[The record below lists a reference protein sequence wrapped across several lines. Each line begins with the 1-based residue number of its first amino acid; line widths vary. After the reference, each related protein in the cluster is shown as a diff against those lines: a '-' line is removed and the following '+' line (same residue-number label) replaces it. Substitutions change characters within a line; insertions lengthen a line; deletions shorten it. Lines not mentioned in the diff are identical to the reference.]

1 MIRKLS
7 QLNALAAMT
16 ISALIM
22 AAILGTFRTAEAL
35 PNDARVP
42 ILLYHTR
49 TISEPCEY
57 GSDDLVAL
65 EQDLETLH
73 SEGFTVMPVYWLVQW
88 SLGWRDGSTLPD
100 KVVGITID
108 DGYDADYLDRTPAP
122 GGCLP
127 RKSARTILH
136 EFRERYA
143 DELPDLSPH
152 ASLFV
157 IASREVRN
165 LLDPIDQH
173 FGDNWWAA
181 AHHSPLMEV
190 YNHGADHD
198 HTVLTEQIWE
208 PLLDAHLPAAG
219 NADGDWSGKLRP
231 DRINNLESNRVHI
244 SYAAEYIASR
254 IGVWPDLFAHPMGRV
269 SDYTRTVYFPH
280 YFHEHGTVAA
290 FCTEVAGRGPH
301 PRNYLTRGAD
311 RWCLPRLTHGYSWR
325 TPEEF
330 LTILRGAEQ

>member
-1 MIRKLS
+1 MDKRECVIVAALVALS
-7 QLNALAAMT
+7 FAFLSCAPV
-16 ISALIM
+16 SAGLQ
-22 AAILGTFRTAEAL
+22 
-35 PNDARVP
+35 PDARVP
-42 ILLYHTR
+42 ILLYH
-49 TISEPCEY
+49 SWNADDPCTY
-57 GSDDLVAL
+57 GHNDLLAL
-65 EQDLETLH
+65 EQDLEVLH
-73 SEGFTVMPVYWLVQW
+73 QEGYTVVPVYWLVQW
-88 SLGWRDGSTLPD
+88 ALGWRDGSTLPD
-100 KVVGITID
+100 KVVGLTFD
-108 DGYDADYLDRTPAP
+108 DGHDSDFLERTPNEHPCAP
-122 GGCLP
+122 L
-127 RKSARTILH
+127 KSAYTILK

-143 DELPDLSPH
+143 DELPYYSPH
-152 ASLFV
+152 AALFV
-157 IASREVRN
+157 IASREVRT
-165 LLDPIDQH
+165 LLDDNH
-173 FGDNWWAA
+173 MNDNWWAA
-181 AHHSPLMEV
+181 AHHSGILEV

-269 SDYTRTVYFPH
+269 SDYARTVYFPH

-311 RWCLPRLTHGYSWR
+311 RWCLPRLTHSYSWR

-330 LTILRGAEQ
+330 LTILRGSEQ

>member
-1 MIRKLS
+1 MIRQSTQTATLVMAV
-7 QLNALAAMT
+7 LV
-16 ISALIM
+16 M
-22 AAILGTFRTAEAL
+22 AATLGTYRPAEAL

-88 SLGWRDGSTLPD
+88 ALGWRDGSTLPD

-108 DGYDADYLDRTPAP
+108 DGYDADFIDRTPAP
-122 GGCLP
+122 IDCPP
-127 RKSARTILH
+127 RKSARSILE
-136 EFRERYA
+136 EFRKKYE

-165 LLDPIDQH
+165 LLDPVDQH

-181 AHHSPLMEV
+181 AHHHPMLEV
-190 YNHGADHD
+190 YNHSSDHD
-198 HTVLTEQIWE
+198 HPVVDEKIYDY
-208 PLLDAHLPAAG
+208 LLGAWLPASG
-219 NADGDWSGKLRP
+219 HADGEWQGKLRP
-231 DRINNLESNRVHI
+231 DRSNNLASSVIHF
-244 SYAAEYIASR
+244 SDAGAYIASR

-269 SDYTRTVYFPH
+269 SEYARLH
-280 YFHEHGTVAA
+280 YLPKMARQHGLVAA
-290 FCTEVAGRGPH
+290 FCTEIQARGPRPENYLQRGQDPGACQGSRMAIH
-301 PRNYLTRGAD
+301 GARPRN
-311 RWCLPRLTHGYSWR
+311 
-325 TPEEF
+325 F
-330 LTILRGAEQ
+330 

>member
-1 MIRKLS
+1 MIIQSAQPKTLAV
-7 QLNALAAMT
+7 LVMAALVMAAM
-16 ISALIM
+16 
-22 AAILGTFRTAEAL
+22 LGTYRTAEAL

-42 ILLYHTR
+42 ILLYHSR
-49 TISEPCEY
+49 TAKEPCTY
-57 GSDDLVAL
+57 GHNDLLAM
-65 EQDLETLH
+65 EEDLETLH
-73 SEGFTVMPVYWLVQW
+73 AEGFTVVPVYWLVQW

-108 DGYDADYLDRTPAP
+108 DGFDLDFIDRSPNEHPCAP
-122 GGCLP
+122 L
-127 RKSARTILH
+127 KSAYTILR
-136 EFRERYA
+136 EFQERYA

-190 YNHGADHD
+190 YNHGASHD
-198 HTVLTEQIWE
+198 HPVIQEKLWEPTMEVWLPESGHADGIWE
-208 PLLDAHLPAAG
+208 
-219 NADGDWSGKLRP
+219 GKLSP
-231 DRINNLESNRVHI
+231 ERITTLESNRI
-244 SYAAEYIASR
+244 YIRDSAEYLFEK
-254 IGVWPDLFAHPMGRV
+254 IGAWPDLLAYPMGKV
-269 SDYTRTVYFPH
+269 SNYTKNEYLPN

-290 FCTEVAGRGPH
+290 FCTEIQARGPR
-301 PRNYLTRGAD
+301 PENYLQRGQD

-330 LTILRGAEQ
+330 LEVLRGTER

>member
-1 MIRKLS
+1 MIIQSAQPKTLAI
-7 QLNALAAMT
+7 LVMAVLVMAAM
-16 ISALIM
+16 
-22 AAILGTFRTAEAL
+22 LGTCRPAEAL

-65 EQDLETLH
+65 ERDLETLH
-73 SEGFTVMPVYWLVQW
+73 AEGFTVMPAYWLVQW
-88 SLGWRDGSTLPD
+88 ALGWRDGSTLPD

-108 DGYDADYLDRTPAP
+108 DGYDADFIDRTPAP
-122 GGCLP
+122 IDCPP
-127 RKSARTILH
+127 RKSARSIL
-136 EFRERYA
+136 EAFRKKYE

-157 IASREVRN
+157 IASREVRQ
-165 LLDPIDQH
+165 LLDPEDLH

-181 AHHSPLMEV
+181 AHSDPLMEV
-190 YNHGADHD
+190 YSHGSDHD
-198 HTVLTEQIWE
+198 HTVITEKLWE
-208 PLLDAHLPAAG
+208 PLMEVWLPAAG
-219 NADGDWSGKLRP
+219 HSDGELLGRLRP
-231 DRINNLESNRVHI
+231 DRIGNLESSRIHI
-244 SYAAEYIASR
+244 SAAAEYISDR
-254 IGVWPDLFAHPMGRV
+254 IGTWPDLFAHPMGRV
-269 SDYTRTVYFPH
+269 SDYTRRVYFPL

-290 FCTEVAGRGPH
+290 FCTEIQARGPR
-301 PRNYLTRGAD
+301 PENYLQRGQD

-330 LTILRGAEQ
+330 LAILRGAEQ